1 MQSGS
6 SNGSSLVDWRIAT
19 EFLPGGSHLHY
30 GQGSSIELWQRPEN
44 SFLGEGTYGEVWK
57 EQCVSSPQGEGKVR
71 AVKKIPKG
79 RQKVTERELRAM
91 AAFSTPSDPHFLEYR
106 RYLVQLY
113 GWFENDSDIFISMEL
128 VPRGSLEDH
137 IKGRSLSEPEVAIIT
152 VQISRALRLIH
163 GTGFAHRDLKP
174 GNILVAKTAPYWWV
188 KVADFGIAKSTQGT
202 QLNTLG
208 RGTFTYMAPEVF
220 AATNPYS
227 LAYSV
232 AVDIWSLGALAFCLI
247 VGRPPFQ
254 NPQEAWRFT
263 EGFFPFPGEALS
275 QFRAEVFDLIF
286 LAMSGNPARRP
297 TAMGLLGHPW
307 LQPYGIDVDR
317 ICEGL
322 ICSPPS
328 ATDFTASQGH
338 SWNEMASNPWTEPAQ
353 APQIS
358 STIQPYIMA
367 PRLPSRRSRLAA
379 ALISQVMGSFK

>member
-91 AAFSTPSDPHFLEYR
+91 AAFSTPSDPHFLE
-106 RYLVQLY
+106 V
-113 GWFENDSDIFISMEL
+113 
-128 VPRGSLEDH
+128 DH

-322 ICSPPS
+322 ICRY
-328 ATDFTASQGH
+328 ACLTV
-338 SWNEMASNPWTEPAQ
+338 N
-353 APQIS
+353 
-358 STIQPYIMA
+358 
-367 PRLPSRRSRLAA
+367 
-379 ALISQVMGSFK
+379 